1 MPSIREKEKKE
12 NGRPWQ
18 DSNLDFFTATRL
30 LHRCSTTTVS
40 PPIDLKPTQSMR
52 GMGTAESNHS
62 SYPAAG
68 ANLPELAWVGMS

>member
-1 MPSIREKEKKE
+1 MFHQRKEKKE

-30 LHRCSTTTVS
+30 LHRCSTTIVL
-40 PPIDLKPTQSMR
+40 PPIELKPTQSMR

-68 ANLPELAWVGMS
+68 ANLPELA